1 MPSKPTVNDSFFP
14 PLDDDFTYEE
24 AWTTSAFLDLPSA
37 QFMNLS
43 DDDVLGV
50 HRVNRQLTHSV
61 VTLPSPPNDDGREQ
75 KAWEAFYPAGSANPR
90 GDIPGGFG
98 FYMHGPE
105 AFAQRL
111 ATEDVVEMAIGYS
124 VLFPDDWEWVKGG
137 KLPGI
142 FGGLGNSAYGC
153 TGGRQTDRENC
164 FNLRLMWRQS
174 SLGELYAYIPLT
186 ENNRKHLLA
195 VPPRTIANPDFGFSV
210 GRGSFTFRTATSSSS
225 SSSSNSSAETNVNS
239 TSVSGQQA
247 QLKVNEGGWNMI
259 WERVKLNTI
268 GQEDGEVEVRVNGKQ
283 VILATNLTLRS
294 SPEAKI
300 QGLHF
305 ETFFGGKGPDWAS
318 PKDQH
323 AWFADVTGAIIVRKN
338 ES

>member
-24 AWTTSAFLDLPSA
+24 AWTTSAFLDLPSV

-111 ATEDVVEMAIGYS
+111 ATEDAVEMAIGYS

-142 FGGLGNSAYGC
+142 CECQAFSSTHTTLNPYD
-153 TGGRQTDRENC
+153 GRIRWRTWKLCVRMHGRATDRSRE
-164 FNLRLMWRQS
+164 LLQS
-174 SLGELYAYIPLT
+174 AA
-186 ENNRKHLLA
+186 H
-195 VPPRTIANPDFGFSV
+195 
-210 GRGSFTFRTATSSSS
+210 
-225 SSSSNSSAETNVNS
+225 
-239 TSVSGQQA
+239 
-247 QLKVNEGGWNMI
+247 
-259 WERVKLNTI
+259 
-268 GQEDGEVEVRVNGKQ
+268 VEVRDHDYP
-283 VILATNLTLRS
+283 T
-294 SPEAKI
+294 
-300 QGLHF
+300 
-305 ETFFGGKGPDWAS
+305 
-318 PKDQH
+318 
-323 AWFADVTGAIIVRKN
+323 
-338 ES
+338 